1 MREHPI
7 PQDIVGYRFHI
18 IGSMTLKQFAELAV
32 GVILALI
39 VYATNLP
46 QIIKWPLIFLF
57 AVLGSAAAFLP
68 VAGQPLD
75 HWLNAFFR
83 ALYKPTQYFWE
94 KSRNIP
100 SPLNYKP
107 GKADDRLEEL
117 DLTPMRRQ
125 RIKEYLATVSPRA
138 RLNDEDQMEQ
148 ERIQAIIS
156 SFAEIEPETIESIK
170 GQHKPKLKVTPHSL
184 KNNQPQTTV
193 AEEDESEQKIAVEKM
208 EAEKKPTK
216 QSVAEASQLAQEIDV
231 PKENRVKV
239 REDHSSMEDEAST
252 TEAAGSQAAYIEAD
266 ADNNENTRQI
276 KSSQDA
282 LFNKALPFPSQ
293 PTEPNKIVGM
303 LLTPNKE
310 LIPDAIIEV
319 TDEDGRVL
327 RAVKSNAL
335 GQFFITTPLSDGH
348 YTLRVEH
355 DRYQFSDHEL
365 SLNHEIVE
373 PIEIRSL
380 V

>member
-18 IGSMTLKQFAELAV
+18 VGSMTLKQFAELAA

-57 AVLGSAAAFLP
+57 AILGSAAAFLP

-83 ALYKPTQYFWE
+83 ALYKPTKYFWE

-100 SPLNYKP
+100 TPFSYEP
-107 GKADDRLEEL
+107 GKTDNQLKEL

-125 RIKEYLATVSPRA
+125 RIKEYLATVSPEA
-138 RLNDEDQMEQ
+138 RLNNEDRAEQ
-148 ERIQAIIS
+148 ERVQAIIN
-156 SFAEIEPETIESIK
+156 SFAEIEPETIESVK
-170 GQHKPKLKVTPHSL
+170 QQHKPQLRVTPHSL
-184 KNNQPQTTV
+184 KNNLPQISASEE
-193 AEEDESEQKIAVEKM
+193 AEETGKEEEKL
-208 EAEKKPTK
+208 TK
-216 QSVAEASQLAQEIDV
+216 QQILEASQLAKKIDV
-231 PKENRVKV
+231 PKESRIKV
-239 REDHSSMEDEAST
+239 WENQTEPEDSAALEQ
-252 TEAAGSQAAYIEAD
+252 AAGSQAAYVAND
-266 ADNNENTRQI
+266 ANIRQSMEQK

-282 LFNKALPFPSQ
+282 LFNRALPFPSQ

-303 LLTPNKE
+303 LLTTNRE

-355 DRYQFSDHEL
+355 DRYQFSDQQL
-365 SLNHEIVE
+365 DLNHEIVE

-380 V
+380 A